1 MRANMGSTRRT
12 CAVRKRT
19 EQKTRKQGTR
29 KDGTAAFAR
38 RASPPR
44 LRQRLGTH
52 LAGWRKVRC
61 RQHVSLHRALTDGGE
76 KKVQRHCVRSPSGHP
91 SHTCVRACG
100 QDLQHVPARRKRA
113 SFTRGQACKVGGQG
127 TFASER
133 SGPLSRAENDGA
145 LRWAS
150 ALASALSKDPFG
162 KAHGDELGCTSLGD
176 GGARMVRSNTRKLKV
191 HRKLNVI
198 FVGRR
203 YDEGAGLSKYTINF
217 RFMKLKFKR
226 FDICLY

>member
-162 KAHGDELGCTSLGD
+162 KAHGCTSLGD
-176 GGARMVRSNTRKLKV
+176 GRARMVRSDTSKLKV

-198 FVGRR
+198 FVW
-203 YDEGAGLSKYTINF
+203 LP
-217 RFMKLKFKR
+217 L
-226 FDICLY
+226 

>member
-1 MRANMGSTRRT
+1 MKTGKENERTGSNKRMRANMGSTRRT

-52 LAGWRKVRC
+52 LAGWTKVRC
-61 RQHVSLHRALTDGGE
+61 RQHVSLHRALTDGGG

-91 SHTCVRACG
+91 SHTCVRACC

-113 SFTRGQACKVGGQG
+113 SFTRGQTPCTVGGQ
-127 TFASER
+127 EHLH
-133 SGPLSRAENDGA
+133 P
-145 LRWAS
+145 S
-150 ALASALSKDPFG
+150 AV
-162 KAHGDELGCTSLGD
+162 
-176 GGARMVRSNTRKLKV
+176 VRCRVRRTT
-191 HRKLNVI
+191 
-198 FVGRR
+198 GR
-203 YDEGAGLSKYTINF
+203 
-217 RFMKLKFKR
+217 
-226 FDICLY
+226 